1 VSPKS
6 GDPAAGGEAL
16 PLHLDGQITPELY
29 LPFLVSLEGLQ
40 LHASQMG
47 EVSMDAAAEPLPV
60 AVAHLQVLVCTAG
73 GDPAQLVLP
82 GNTLT
87 GRPVDPS
94 AACSMT
100 SKGQVTIPKAL
111 RQQLGLGRGS
121 RVCFE
126 LVGDHIELRPW
137 KPQQDLPESGF
148 GLLKSQRPPVPVD
161 FDPASLLL
169 P

>member
-1 VSPKS
+1 M
-6 GDPAAGGEAL
+6 A
-16 PLHLDGQITPELY
+16 
-29 LPFLVSLEGLQ
+29 
-40 LHASQMG
+40 
-47 EVSMDAAAEPLPV
+47 PV
-60 AVAHLQVLVCTAG
+60 DDWDTRLATAG
-73 GDPAQLVLP
+73 RRSSKLFLL
-82 GNTLT
+82 GNTFA
-87 GRPVDPS
+87 GFVVDPS
-94 AACSMT
+94 TACSMT

-137 KPQQDLPESGF
+137 KPRQELPESGF

-161 FDPASLLL
+161 FDPASLLR